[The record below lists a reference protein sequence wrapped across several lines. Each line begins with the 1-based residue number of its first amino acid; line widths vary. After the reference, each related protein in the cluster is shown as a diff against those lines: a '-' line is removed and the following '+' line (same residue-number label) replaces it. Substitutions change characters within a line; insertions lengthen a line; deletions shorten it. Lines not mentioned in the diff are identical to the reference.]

1 MVIAQLLSAIT
12 LSIGGSQ
19 MVDCIGPI
27 NFQLSKMWDIVNVD
41 GKPIRALPKKKTIS
55 GAKEAGKSIVVKGE
69 SIAESGT

>member
-1 MVIAQLLSAIT
+1 
-12 LSIGGSQ
+12 